1 MKIYNAMTAVMA
13 DAEPIAKDRQ
23 NKGQGYAFRGID
35 DVYAALQAVMVKHKV
50 FSLPTVLE
58 QIREERTSKSGGL
71 NIYSILKIKY
81 TFYTDDGSS
90 VEAVV
95 IGEGM
100 DSGDKASNKGMSV
113 AHKYALLQA
122 FAIPTKE
129 AKDPEHDSHDLDPG
143 DKGDSAPPTGKP
155 VPLKAVPDPGD
166 YKFTCGK
173 HSKDGKSMK
182 DLGQHGVDAWLR
194 SMKDLL
200 EEKNEGPAKGK
211 LANDMAAAEAFLS
224 TRSHE
229 RGELP
234 RGAK

>member
-1 MKIYNAMTAVMA
+1 MKHSESIKQIAPALVRAQAEIGVVVANSKNPFFNSTYANLDVCWDALKGPLQKEGIALIQTLGFIPGAGPTLITTLLHSSGEYISGEQPVCA
-13 DAEPIAKDRQ
+13 AKDDPQGVGSAITYARRYGLSAILALVQVDDDAEGAMNDARKPK
-23 NKGQGYAFRGID
+23 
-35 DVYAALQAVMVKHKV
+35 
-50 FSLPTVLE
+50 E
-58 QIREERTSKSGGL
+58 GG
-71 NIYSILKIKY
+71 S
-81 TFYTDDGSS
+81 
-90 VEAVV
+90 
-95 IGEGM
+95 
-100 DSGDKASNKGMSV
+100 
-113 AHKYALLQA
+113 
-122 FAIPTKE
+122 
-129 AKDPEHDSHDLDPG
+129 PG
-143 DKGDSAPPTGKP
+143 PTGKP
-155 VPLKAVPDPGD
+155 DLKAVPDPGD